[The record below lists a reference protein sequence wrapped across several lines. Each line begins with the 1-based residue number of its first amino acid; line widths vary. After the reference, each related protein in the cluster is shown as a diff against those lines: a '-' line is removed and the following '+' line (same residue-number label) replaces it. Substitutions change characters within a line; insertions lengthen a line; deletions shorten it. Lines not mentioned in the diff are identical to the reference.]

1 MDKYANFIELA
12 QNEREGEDYTILLR
26 ESNSKFAII
35 APHGGGIEPG
45 TLDLADAVA
54 SSDHTFYAFKG
65 IKKTD
70 LFYKFV
76 NTLKGDLCLKPSLKI

>member
-1 MDKYANFIELA
+1 MDKYANFIELK

-26 ESNSKFAII
+26 EANSKFVII

-45 TLDLADAVA
+45 TIDIADAVA

-65 IKKTD
+65 IKKREIKYYT
-70 LFYKFV
+70 
-76 NTLKGDLCLKPSLKI
+76 